1 MENSE
6 IGFMIQQKDGSAGA
20 QSSGSRSGEALSAKG
35 EQRRAALVAAA
46 LRIILRDG
54 HHNLS
59 LRTVAK
65 EAGSSHG
72 AVAYYFGSRT
82 ALMCAAIDHA
92 CERIAVSLRELA
104 PELEVHAGE
113 PVIFASLIAQY
124 NTRMLIDD
132 REMGLAVY
140 ELNLAGAHDTEL
152 RPTLYKWGRIHAQI
166 CEKAFAK
173 LGSKDPAADYA
184 FLLHAIGGLIVAELS
199 LPRKDFERRVFRPA
213 IERLIFSIAGLAPRN

>member
-1 MENSE
+1 MV
-6 IGFMIQQKDGSAGA
+6 QQIVDSGEAPP
-20 QSSGSRSGEALSAKG
+20 SGSRSGESLSAKG

-59 LRTVAK
+59 LRTVAR

-82 ALMCAAIDHA
+82 ALMCAAIDQA

-104 PELEVHAGE
+104 PELEAQAGD
-113 PVIFASLIAQY
+113 PVAFASLIAQY

-140 ELNLAGAHDTEL
+140 ELNLAGAHDTAL

-166 CEKAFAK
+166 CEEAFLR
-173 LGSKDPAADYA
+173 LGSRDPAADYA

-199 LPRKDFERRVFRPA
+199 LPRRDFERRVFRPA
-213 IERLIFSIAGLAPRN
+213 VERLIFSIAGLAPPG

>member
-1 MENSE
+1 MV
-6 IGFMIQQKDGSAGA
+6 QQKGDSAGA
-20 QSSGSRSGEALSAKG
+20 PSAGSRSSEALSAKG

-59 LRTVAK
+59 LRTVAR

-82 ALMCAAIDHA
+82 ALMCAAIDQA
-92 CERIAVSLRELA
+92 CDRIAVSLSQLA
-104 PELEVHAGE
+104 PKLEAHASN
-113 PVIFASLIAQY
+113 PVMFASLIAQY

-140 ELNLAGAHDTEL
+140 ELNLAGAHDAAL
-152 RPTLYKWGRIHAQI
+152 RPTLYKWGKIHAQI
-166 CEKAFAK
+166 CEKAFAM

-184 FLLHAIGGLIVAELS
+184 FLLHAVGGLIVAELS
-199 LPRKDFERRVFRPA
+199 LPRKGFENRVFRPA
-213 IERLIFSIAGLAPRN
+213 IERLIFSIAGLAPRS

>member
-1 MENSE
+1 MV
-6 IGFMIQQKDGSAGA
+6 QQIVGSGEAPP
-20 QSSGSRSGEALSAKG
+20 SGSRSGESLSAKG
-35 EQRRAALVAAA
+35 ELRRAALVAAA

-59 LRTVAK
+59 LRTVAR

-72 AVAYYFGSRT
+72 AVAYYLGSRT
-82 ALMCAAIDHA
+82 ALMCAAIDQA
-92 CERIAVSLRELA
+92 CDRIAVSLRELA
-104 PELEVHAGE
+104 PDLEAQAGD
-113 PVIFASLIAQY
+113 PVAFASLIAQY

-140 ELNLAGAHDTEL
+140 ELNLAGAHDIAL

-166 CEKAFAK
+166 CEKAFVR

-199 LPRKDFERRVFRPA
+199 LPRKNFEQRVFRPA
-213 IERLIFSIAGLAPRN
+213 IERLIFSIAGLAPRS

>member
-1 MENSE
+1 MDNLPTAPPPTPRGSE
-6 IGFMIQQKDGSAGA
+6 T
-20 QSSGSRSGEALSAKG
+20 LSAKG
-35 EQRRAALVAAA
+35 EQRRAALVEAA

-65 EAGSSHG
+65 EAKSSHG

-82 ALMCAAIDHA
+82 GLMCAAIDHA
-92 CERIAVSLRELA
+92 CERIACSLHQLA
-104 PELEVHAGE
+104 PELEAHAND
-113 PVIFASLIAQY
+113 PLQFASILSQY

-140 ELNLAGAHDTEL
+140 ELNLAGAHDPAL
-152 RPTLYKWGRIHAQI
+152 RPSLYKWGRVHAKI
-166 CEKAFAK
+166 CEAAFAQ

-184 FLLHAIGGLIVAELS
+184 FVLHAIGGLIVAELS
-199 LPRKDFERRVFRPA
+199 LPRKDFENRIFRPA
-213 IERLIFSIAGLAPRN
+213 IERLILSIAGLPPRH